1 MRPILKELRER
12 NVIKVAL
19 VYLAAGWVLMQIVDV
34 MFPALGLPPWAL
46 TLVAS
51 LLIIGFPVA
60 LVLAWALDLTPDGIR
75 RAPASGAIA
84 DIAEDSEQDR
94 ASPVAGKND
103 SAPKSIAVLPFAD
116 MSPEHDQAYFS
127 DGLTE
132 ELLNVLT
139 RVPDLRVSS
148 RTSCFAFKDKNADIR
163 TVAER
168 LQVSHVVEG
177 SVRKS
182 GERIRITAQLIEAD
196 TDSHLWSE
204 TWDRDVGDIF
214 AIQDDIAR
222 SIVDVLALKLRPG
235 DAPDATTQDPRAY
248 DLYLKGLSFYHR
260 FGPKCQV
267 YAIDLFKRATKLDP
281 GFAKAWAGLA
291 GSHAILA
298 VYHSGGEAAL
308 TATDEA
314 SRKAIE
320 LAPEL
325 AEAHTARAIYYS
337 ATQRFDDAAREF
349 EHAIRLNPQHY
360 EAWYHYARTA
370 MHQNRPRR
378 ALELYERA
386 AEVNPDDFQA
396 PLLSAPVYRSLGME
410 DKALEASRR
419 GVMLAERHVEDYPD
433 NARAHFLASLALV
446 NLGRMEQAIEWV
458 ERAIAIDP
466 DDSSTRYNVACFYAQ
481 LGEIE
486 KALDYL
492 EGSVTSRSWLE
503 SDPDLDPLRSHP
515 RFQAY
520 VETLEA

>member
-1 MRPILKELRER
+1 MRQR

-34 MFPALGLPPWAL
+34 MFPALALPPWAL

-51 LLIIGFPVA
+51 LLMLGFPIA
-60 LVLAWALDLTPDGIR
+60 LVLAWALELTPEGIR
-75 RAPASGAIA
+75 RAPGKGAAEAPAGAPTQSGA
-84 DIAEDSEQDR
+84 Q
-94 ASPVAGKND
+94 PVAGEG
-103 SAPKSIAVLPFAD
+103 AAKSIAVLPFAD
-116 MSPEHDQAYFS
+116 MSPEHDQEYFS

-139 RVPDLRVSS
+139 RVPDLRVAS

-177 SVRKS
+177 SVRKA

-235 DAPDATTQDPRAY
+235 DEPDATTRDPRAY

-260 FGPKCQV
+260 FGPKSQV

-298 VYHSGGEAAL
+298 VYHGGGEAAL
-308 TATDEA
+308 AATDEA

-325 AEAHTARAIYYS
+325 AEAHTARAIAYS
-337 ATQRFDDAAREF
+337 AMQRFDDAAREF
-349 EHAIRLNPQHY
+349 EHAIRLNPQLY
-360 EAWYHYARTA
+360 EAWYYYARTA

-386 AEVNPDDFQA
+386 AEVNPDDYQV

-410 DKALEASRR
+410 DKAREAGRR

-433 NARAHFLASLALV
+433 NARAYFLASSPLV
-446 NLGRMEQAIEWV
+446 DLGRMEQAIEWV

-466 DDSSTRYNVACFYAQ
+466 DDPSTRYNVACFYAQ

-520 VETLEA
+520 VETLAA